1 MHAALVIMAAG
12 IGSRYGGSKQTDG
25 VGPHGEIL
33 MEYGVYDAV
42 RAGFDKVVFIIK
54 PDMRELMERLCGNM
68 ASRLHTADGRPVEVR
83 YAYQDDTTLPAWYT
97 KPAGR
102 TKPFGTAHAVLCTR
116 DIVHEPFCVINADYG
131 ADAYRTIYAELQ
143 RLPETGAAAM
153 VGYLLKNTVTAH
165 GTVSR
170 GVCHVKDGYLSD
182 IRETLKIALLQDG
195 VIRDEDTGAVLD
207 GDTVVSMNFWG
218 FAPSVF
224 DALETYFHD
233 FLRSE
238 AGQSVKAECLLPTM
252 VGDLAAVLLA
262 GIIVGAI
269 FIIKGC
275 KKDDAPADD
284 AQNTNQPVDNVGDTT
299 TPDNV
304 IVDDELLTLVNPWN
318 PLPDDWTVD
327 LVTLDDG
334 HRVDSRCYEAY
345 MEMINACKAAGYS
358 PVNCS
363 SYRTQETQQSLYDNK
378 VQRLI
383 SSGMSEEE
391 AKTEAAKAVA
401 IPGTSEHQ
409 LGLAVDLVDANMQDL
424 TSAQESTET
433 QKWLMANSWRYGFIH
448 RYPNGKTD
456 ITGIIYEPWHYRYV
470 GKDAAQEIFNRDIT
484 LEEYLGKT
492 EH

>member
-1 MHAALVIMAAG
+1 MDYERERRRQK
-12 IGSRYGGSKQTDG
+12 RYR
-25 VGPHGEIL
+25 EA
-33 MEYGVYDAV
+33 M
-42 RAGFDKVVFIIK
+42 RNRII
-54 PDMRELMERLCGNM
+54 
-68 ASRLHTADGRPVEVR
+68 
-83 YAYQDDTTLPAWYT
+83 
-97 KPAGR
+97 
-102 TKPFGTAHAVLCTR
+102 
-116 DIVHEPFCVINADYG
+116 
-131 ADAYRTIYAELQ
+131 
-143 RLPETGAAAM
+143 
-153 VGYLLKNTVTAH
+153 
-165 GTVSR
+165 
-170 GVCHVKDGYLSD
+170 
-182 IRETLKIALLQDG
+182 
-195 VIRDEDTGAVLD
+195 
-207 GDTVVSMNFWG
+207 
-218 FAPSVF
+218 
-224 DALETYFHD
+224 
-233 FLRSE
+233 
-238 AGQSVKAECLLPTM
+238 
-252 VGDLAAVLLA
+252 AAVLLA

-275 KKDDAPADD
+275 KKDDATADD

-299 TPDNV
+299 TPDDGV

-383 SSGMSEEE
+383 SSGMSEDE
-391 AKTEAAKAVA
+391 AKAEAAKAVA